1 MFFGCFFN
9 DPLSMDHPWP
19 MVHSLSMVYGRYML
33 HVACS
38 LHDPGRGCQDVE
50 AEREVF
56 PSMFFGIFLAG
67 FSCFWL
73 SREVVGSVSQDEDAT
88 MWRLSGKLFSPVF
101 LDGFAL
107 SSNPTSTCFRIS
119 D

>member
-1 MFFGCFFN
+1 M
-9 DPLSMDHPWP
+9 
-19 MVHSLSMVYGRYML
+19 
-33 HVACS
+33 
-38 LHDPGRGCQDVE
+38 E